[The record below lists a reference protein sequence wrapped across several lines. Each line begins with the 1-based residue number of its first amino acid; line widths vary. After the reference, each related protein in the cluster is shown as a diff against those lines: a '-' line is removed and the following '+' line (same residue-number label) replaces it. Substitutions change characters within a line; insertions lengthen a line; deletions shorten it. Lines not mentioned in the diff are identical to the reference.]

1 MGMTRTPTMRDV
13 ASLAGVSIQTVS
25 HVVNQTGSI
34 SAETRDRVLNAI
46 ESLNYRRN
54 PIARSMRT
62 RQTRLIGLLVL
73 DITNPVLSTIASE
86 VEAAAY
92 ASEYSVLL
100 YNVRHDP
107 ERERESLETFAERLV
122 DGVIVVNAMD
132 REHTFSWLESGTI
145 PTVLIDCLSTSSLP
159 SVAVDNEQGAQMATE
174 HLIALGH
181 RHITHLSGAM
191 SLEVAR
197 QRVRG
202 YERAMAAAGLTGQQ
216 RIVTPI
222 NNRWDYQSG
231 YLSMKSILEGDVIQ
245 RPTAIFAAGDQM
257 AIGALRALAEAG
269 LRVPDDMSVVGF
281 DDIEAA
287 SFITPQLTTIRQPLS
302 EIASRA
308 FALLLDL
315 LESRHHKGQRQVTL
329 PAQLMIRGST
339 SAPGGRS

>member
-1 MGMTRTPTMRDV
+1 MTRKPTMRDV
-13 ASLAGVSIQTVS
+13 ATLSGVSVQTVS

-34 SAETRDRVLNAI
+34 STETRDRVLNAI
-46 ESLNYRRN
+46 ERLNYRRN

-62 RQTRLIGLLVL
+62 NQTRLIGLLVL

-92 ASEYSVLL
+92 ANQYSVLL

-132 REHTFSWLESGTI
+132 RERTFSWLESGTI

-159 SVAVDNEQGAQMATE
+159 SVAVDNELGAQIATE
-174 HLIALGH
+174 HLIGLGH
-181 RHITHLSGAM
+181 RRITHLSGAM

-197 QRVRG
+197 QRVTG
-202 YERAMAAAGLTGQQ
+202 YQHAMAAAGLGACEC
-216 RIVTPI
+216 IVTPI

-231 YLSMKSILEGDVIQ
+231 YLSMKSILELDAAE

-269 LRVPDDMSVVGF
+269 VRVPDDMSVVGF

-302 EIASRA
+302 EIAGRA
-308 FALLLDL
+308 FTLLLDV
-315 LESRHHKGQRQVTL
+315 LENRRHKGQRQVTL
-329 PAQLMIRGST
+329 PPQLMIRGST
-339 SAPGGRS
+339 SVPGGRP